1 MGETMATDPVDLFA
15 DEAPTLEPD
24 EERPEVLRYMDAIDS
39 LRASGLWQ
47 MMGGKAPEPS
57 RNDPFKLIGEW
68 VSLEEDLWTSDAS
81 RITWWAGHAHPAV
94 RRLVASHEVCPP
106 ALLADLA
113 RDPWIEIRQAALDNN
128 AVAPATV
135 SNAAESETVDWLRE
149 ALGEQDPVVT
159 GRCGLCGRRVKR
171 PDRFLTC
178 SIRCS
183 IDQANDRLKDGHYLR
198 GGRSSSWPLEYIWSV
213 ARFKASGGIRGTG
226 PKFWNVRLSFIPG
239 LNAVE
244 CDRVVSAVCDLE
256 DLGVEQAVEALD
268 QMTRTLDGPDILDA
282 LGMGHKT

>member
-1 MGETMATDPVDLFA
+1 MTTDIPDLFA
-15 DEAPTLEPD
+15 DPAPPVEHDTAA
-24 EERPEVLRYMDAIDS
+24 EELSRWAAVISDLRNGGGVWAMVL
-39 LRASGLWQ
+39 GH
-47 MMGGKAPEPS
+47 PEPERS
-57 RNDPFKLIGEW
+57 DPFKPEGEW
-68 VSLEEDLWTSDAS
+68 VDLDERLWTVSSTDFA
-81 RITWWAGHAHPAV
+81 WWAGHAHPTV
-94 RRLVASHEVCPP
+94 RRIVAMHEACAPE
-106 ALLADLA
+106 LLDRLA
-113 RDPWIEIRQAALDNN
+113 EDPWIEIRQAALDTN
-128 AVAPATV
+128 AVDPTTV

-198 GGRSSSWPLEYIWSV
+198 GGRSSSWPLEYMWSV